1 MEETIDDI
9 TSKHGIDSS
18 NVSHSMIKSSAT
30 RSNNVIV
37 SRIQGG
43 RISPMVK
50 VEDKL
55 IDMIIQIACARYLLT
70 SSNCLQLANDFI
82 SGT

>member
-18 NVSHSMIKSSAT
+18 DVSHSTI
-30 RSNNVIV
+30 RSKTNLSNDLIV

-43 RISPMVK
+43 HISPMVK

-55 IDMIIQIACARYLLT
+55 VGLTIKMARIGHPLDPSSYL
-70 SSNCLQLANDFI
+70 
-82 SGT
+82 